1 MCKFRTAIRIST
13 DVGQLCTH
21 KAIDSWFNERQI
33 VEWIVKYATGMYLQH
48 SKSSS
53 EI

>member
-1 MCKFRTAIRIST
+1 MCIFRTAIRIST
-13 DVGQLCTH
+13 DVRKLCTH
-21 KAIDSWFNERQI
+21 KASDNWFNERQI
-33 VEWIVKYATGMYLQH
+33 MECIVKYATGIYLQH